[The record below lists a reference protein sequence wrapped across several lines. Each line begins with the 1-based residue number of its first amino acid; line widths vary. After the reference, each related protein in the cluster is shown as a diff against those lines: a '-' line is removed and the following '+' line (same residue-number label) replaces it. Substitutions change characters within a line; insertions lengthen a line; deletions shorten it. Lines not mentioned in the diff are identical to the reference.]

1 MTFLFVVLLFL
12 FFACYQL
19 LLPFFRNPFFFNQ
32 EKYHFYFLHLID
44 VSDT

>member
-1 MTFLFVVLLFL
+1 MTFVFVVLLFL
-12 FFACYQL
+12 FFCL
-19 LLPFFRNPFFFNQ
+19 LSAFVHLFRNPFFFNQ